1 MEKIIDPQK
10 RAELA
15 ASFREHVG
23 AYRAWALDPNT
34 VRFLTMAADYVRPY
48 PISGDAL
55 TNHAVTAHHL
65 AQIETLDAYI
75 DALFKLED
83 KAGISPALDL
93 PESDYGAND
102 ATPEPKKRSVK
113 AARPVRA

>member
-15 ASFREHVG
+15 ASFKEHVG
-23 AYRAWALDPNT
+23 AYREWALNPNT

-48 PISGDAL
+48 PINDAHL
-55 TNHAVTAHHL
+55 VNHAITAHHL

-75 DALFKLED
+75 DTLFKLED
-83 KAGISPALDL
+83 KAGISSATDL

-102 ATPEPKKRSVK
+102 ATPEPKRRSVK
-113 AARPVRA
+113 AAKPARA

>member
-10 RAELA
+10 RAELV
-15 ASFREHVG
+15 ASFKDHVA
-23 AYRAWALDPNT
+23 AYREWALNPNT
-34 VRFLTMAADYVRPY
+34 IRFLTMAADYVRPY
-48 PISGDAL
+48 PISGSDL

-65 AQIETLDAYI
+65 AQIETLDAYV

-83 KAGISPALDL
+83 KAGISPATEL
-93 PESDYGAND
+93 PESDYGATD
-102 ATPEPKKRSVK
+102 ATPEPKKQRVK